1 MYYWS
6 YHIERRNILYD
17 RLLKDRERVMREM
30 LECPRSGSLKDGK
43 LTGNYSAEDEKAI
56 FSLFP
61 GSVGGTRSL
70 KRDF

>member
-1 MYYWS
+1 
-6 YHIERRNILYD
+6 
-17 RLLKDRERVMREM
+17 M
-30 LECPRSGSLKDGK
+30 LECPRSGSFKDGK

-61 GSVGGTRSL
+61 GSLGGTTSF